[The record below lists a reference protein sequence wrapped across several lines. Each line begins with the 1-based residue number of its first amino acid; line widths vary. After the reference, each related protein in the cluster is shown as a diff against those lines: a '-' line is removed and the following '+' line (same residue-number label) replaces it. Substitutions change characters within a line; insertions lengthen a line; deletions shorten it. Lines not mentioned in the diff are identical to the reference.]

1 MTKTCDGGIFQSQLS
16 MSLMSKKNTPFKCM
30 ANFEK
35 DTPKPKQ
42 KTVGGDFIKVV
53 KDTLNL
59 LGTQEI
65 FLNTLNFPT
74 TFNNKG

>member
-1 MTKTCDGGIFQSQLS
+1 
-16 MSLMSKKNTPFKCM
+16 M